1 MDTKWCVL
9 GHTWVPSKLSLRV
22 FLGTFQ
28 FFVILEQ
35 ILKIIRVVCI
45 WDLLGF
51 AKIFRG
57 HRWLDLEVYTDFR
70 CWRGWQACK
79 SQAAGPLQLETR
91 LIWASSRN
99 GRPFPART
107 KVDITRRKI
116 DAPFMA
122 STLPLMPLL
131 IRSPS
136 HDLRILPNFPSKIVF
151 ENHRNCMEFM
161 RSQWIET
168 MHKSPLIWLTSISIP
183 ISLIFFLRSGRNR
196 HTFGWWSS
204 RVYFECSISQ
214 VNDKDPHSITV
225 AVKPPLG
232 RRCGAA
238 KDMDLSFGTHL

>member
-1 MDTKWCVL
+1 MSKKCSTVSRWADGYKMMCI
-9 GHTWVPSKLSLRV
+9 GAHMGPIKAVPSRFLR
-22 FLGTFQ
+22 TFQ
-28 FFVILEQ
+28 FFVIMEQ

-57 HRWLDLEVYTDFR
+57 HRWLDLLEVYTDFR

-122 STLPLMPLL
+122 ASTLPLMPLL

-136 HDLRILPNFPSKIVF
+136 HDLRILAK
-151 ENHRNCMEFM
+151 
-161 RSQWIET
+161 
-168 MHKSPLIWLTSISIP
+168 L
-183 ISLIFFLRSGRNR
+183 SL
-196 HTFGWWSS
+196 
-204 RVYFECSISQ
+204 
-214 VNDKDPHSITV
+214 
-225 AVKPPLG
+225 
-232 RRCGAA
+232 
-238 KDMDLSFGTHL
+238 